1 MINLVDTGS
10 PLCHGCVHYAA
21 RDLKECAVMQPCGNL
36 VWKETGASTLT
47 EPSAK
52 WNGTLTLSK

>member
-10 PLCHGCVHYAA
+10 PLCHGCVHYEA
-21 RDLKECAVMQPCGNL
+21 RDQEMCAAMQPCGTL

>member
-10 PLCHGCVHYAA
+10 PFCHGCIYYKT
-21 RDLKECAVMQPCGNL
+21 RDIKTCEVMQPCGTL